1 MSGNPRPGARA
12 RVIYGSDV
20 DPTNANTALASA
32 MAEELARCGVRQAV
46 VSPGSRSTPLAVALW
61 RQPTIEVT
69 VLLDERSAGFFALG
83 TALAT
88 RVPAAVLC
96 TSGSAAANLHPAVV
110 EADEAAVPLIV
121 LTADRPP
128 ELRGIGAGQTIDQ
141 LKLYGE
147 AVRWFCE
154 VGTHEADDDGL
165 LHFRS
170 VAGRAYAAA
179 AGDPRPGPVHLN
191 VPWREPLAPVPVEGA
206 VTATDPLAL
215 EGRGDRPLSAV
226 SASPTSPRPELVE
239 EICERIAAEPRGL
252 IVAGR
257 QPDAALAEP
266 LARLASVAR
275 YPILAEPTSQLR
287 LGPHDRSRVI
297 STYDLLA
304 REAPDA
310 LRPRLVLRV
319 GDLPTSKALR
329 QWLAVIEGLRQVVVD
344 PVADWRDPTR
354 RAETIVRADPA
365 VLAGRLAELLA
376 ERGREAEDD
385 AESFAAAWTAADRAT
400 RAAVPAKLEAL
411 DEPSEPGVWPAL
423 AEVLA
428 DDDAVLAASSMPV
441 RDLEAFMPPGPRR
454 VRFYAN
460 RGANGID
467 GLVSTAS
474 GIAQASSGRTWAVLG
489 DLALFHDLGGL
500 SAASQVENL
509 RIVVIDNG
517 GGGIFHFLPQAEVL
531 DEDEFE
537 ALLGTPAGL
546 DPADVAELFGLSVA
560 VPRSPTELT
569 DALAGE
575 ARMVVVRTDRRRNLE
590 LHRLLA
596 EAATAA
602 LESA

>member
-1 MSGNPRPGARA
+1 
-12 RVIYGSDV
+12 V

-32 MAEELARCGVRQAV
+32 MVEELARCGVRKAA

-61 RQPTIEVT
+61 RHPAIEVT
-69 VLLDERSAGFFALG
+69 VLLDERSAGFFALA

-88 RVPAAVLC
+88 RTPAAVLC

-141 LKLYGE
+141 LKLYGD

-154 VGTHEADDDGL
+154 VGTHDADDKGL

-170 VAGRAYAAA
+170 VACRAYAAA
-179 AGDPRPGPVHLN
+179 TGDPRPGPVHLN

-226 SASPTSPRPELVE
+226 SRSAATPEAGVVE
-239 EICERIAAEPRGL
+239 ELCERIAAEPRGL

-257 QPDAALAEP
+257 QPDPALAEP
-266 LARLASVAR
+266 LARLASASR

-297 STYDLLA
+297 SAYDLLA
-304 REAPDA
+304 RGAPEG
-310 LRPRLVLRV
+310 LEPRLILRV

-329 QWLAVIEGLRQVVVD
+329 QWLAGIEGLRQLVID

-354 RAETIVRADPA
+354 RAENVVRADPA
-365 VLAGRLAELLA
+365 ALAGRLAQLLA
-376 ERGREAEDD
+376 ERGRDDEDATEA
-385 AESFAAAWTAADRAT
+385 FAGAWTAADRAA
-400 RAAVPAKLEAL
+400 RAAIVSELEGL
-411 DEPSEPGVWPAL
+411 DELSEPGTWLAL
-423 AEVLA
+423 GEALG
-428 DDDAVLAASSMPV
+428 DDDTVLAASSMPV
-441 RDLEAFMPPGPRR
+441 RDLEAFLPSGPRR

-460 RGANGID
+460 RGTNGID
-467 GLVSTAS
+467 GQVSTAS
-474 GIAQASSGRTWAVLG
+474 GIAKANGTRTWAVLG

-500 SAASQVENL
+500 SAAQHAENL
-509 RIVVIDNG
+509 RLLILDNG
-517 GGGIFHFLPQAEVL
+517 GGGIFHFLPQAEAL
-531 DEDEFE
+531 PEDEFE
-537 ALLGTPAGL
+537 ALLGTPAGI
-546 DPADVAELFGLSVA
+546 DPAAAAGLFGLSVA
-560 VPRSPTELT
+560 TPASPAELT
-569 DALAGE
+569 AALAGD

-590 LHRLLA
+590 LHRRLA

-602 LESA
+602 LSRA

>member
-1 MSGNPRPGARA
+1 VSS
-12 RVIYGSDV
+12 VYLTV

-32 MAEELARCGVRQAV
+32 MVEELARCGVRHAA
-46 VSPGSRSTPLAVALW
+46 VSPGSRSTPLALALW
-61 RQPTIEVT
+61 RQPAIEVT

-83 TALAT
+83 TGLAT
-88 RVPAAVLC
+88 RAPAVVLC

-110 EADEAAVPLIV
+110 EADEAAVPLIA

-170 VAGRAYAAA
+170 IACRAYAAA

-191 VPWREPLAPVPVEGA
+191 VPWREPLAPTPVEGA

-215 EGRGDRPLSAV
+215 GGRGDRPLSAV
-226 SASPTSPRPELVE
+226 GPSPAAPGAALVE
-239 EICERIAAEPRGL
+239 ELCEGIATEPRGL

-257 QPDAALAEP
+257 QPDPALAEP
-266 LARLASVAR
+266 LAGLAAAAR

-304 REAPDA
+304 RDAPET

-319 GDLPTSKALR
+319 GDMPTSKALR
-329 QWLAVIEGLRQVVVD
+329 QWLAGTEGLRQIVID

-354 RAETIVRADPA
+354 RAGTIVRADPA
-365 VLAGRLAELLA
+365 ALATRLAQMLA
-376 ERGREAEDD
+376 DRGRDDEDAAD
-385 AESFAAAWTAADRAT
+385 AFAAGWTGADRAA
-400 RAAVPAKLEAL
+400 RAAIASELDGL
-411 DEPSEPGVWPAL
+411 DELTEPGIWAAL
-423 AEVLA
+423 ERAIG
-428 DDDAVLAASSMPV
+428 DGDTVLAASSMPV
-441 RDLEAFMPPGPRR
+441 RDLEAFLSPGPRR

-474 GIAQASSGRTWAVLG
+474 GIAEGNGGRTWAVLG

-500 SAASQVENL
+500 AAARGAESL
-509 RIVVIDNG
+509 RLVVLDNG
-517 GGGIFHFLPQAEVL
+517 GGGIFHFLPQADAL
-531 DEDEFE
+531 PEDEFE

-546 DPADVAELFGLSVA
+546 DPAAAAELFGLSVA
-560 VPRSPTELT
+560 SPSTPDELAE
-569 DALAGE
+569 ALAGD
-575 ARMVVVRTDRRRNLE
+575 ARMVIVRTDRRRNLE
-590 LHRLLA
+590 LHRRLA
-596 EAATAA
+596 EVAGAAIA
-602 LESA
+602 SA